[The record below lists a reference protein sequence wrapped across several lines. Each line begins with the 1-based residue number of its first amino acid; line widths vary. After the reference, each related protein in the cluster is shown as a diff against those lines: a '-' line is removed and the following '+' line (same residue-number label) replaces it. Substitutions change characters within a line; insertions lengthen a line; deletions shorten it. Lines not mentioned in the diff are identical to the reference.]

1 MAEAILFFV
10 LCISIFP
17 ANSLAIYKF
26 YRNGINRIFFTL
38 ITAFCITNM
47 IYALVGFVNAVAK
60 YSEYHPFGLIG
71 CGISFCGSCLCY
83 NVTMAVQALISY
95 ERRKVITSVSIATFS
110 TRVYILLSASILFL
124 TGFWILIYTVT
135 VTLHFIPLHLAPN
148 STEIAHVCVAESHIF
163 PGFLELVF
171 AISELVVPGAIIIR
185 NYWPIWKQALKGRRT
200 VATNGTGSTAV
211 STIQAGQKKVQIRL
225 ALIMSLTVLAFN
237 IFQLPFSILVLTIL
251 YQTLTGMVTMP
262 HEFETA
268 ALCCIWLDSVINP
281 LWTAFIS
288 KRPLQSTTNK
298 FNTFSSRTSS
308 KWQLKQPGSIQDFQR
323 KSTLSFAESV
333 TVKS

>member
-185 NYWPIWKQALKGRRT
+185 NYWPIWKTAIKKRSS
-200 VATNGTGSTAV
+200 VTNGTVTRVTSTVHAR
-211 STIQAGQKKVQIRL
+211 QKKVQIRL
-225 ALIMSLTVLAFN
+225 ALIMSLTVLEFN
-237 IFQLPFSILVLTIL
+237 IFQLPFTILVLVVL

-262 HEFETA
+262 HEYETA
-268 ALCCIWLDSVINP
+268 AFCCIWMDSIINP

-288 KRPLQSTTNK
+288 KRPLQVKVECNR
-298 FNTFSSRTSS
+298 NTYFSRSS
-308 KWQLKQPGSIQDFQR
+308 KWQLETQGSVPNFPR
-323 KSTLSFAESV
+323 NKTLSFANMEN
-333 TVKS
+333 K